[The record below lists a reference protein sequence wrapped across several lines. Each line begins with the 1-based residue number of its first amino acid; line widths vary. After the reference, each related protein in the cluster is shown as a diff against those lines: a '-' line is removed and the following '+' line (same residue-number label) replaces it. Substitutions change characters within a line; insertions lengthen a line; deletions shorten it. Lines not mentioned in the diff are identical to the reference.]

1 MKRSHKSLV
10 VIAVLITALAGLGAL
25 GGSAFAGV
33 KFDAGR
39 SSYIKQSDKVDG
51 GLFSAAE
58 AVRIEGEVDGD
69 VYCAGQTVVITG
81 KINGDINCAGDSLSF
96 SGEATGDV
104 RLFGATISVMG
115 KAEGDVALLGQ
126 TINIESTATIG
137 RDLTVG
143 GERIVFNGKTGRDFV
158 GAAKEATVNG
168 TIGRNLQGE
177 YEILRVASGSTV
189 GGYVH
194 YGSVNEAVIDGNV
207 TGEVK
212 RFEPA
217 MYDGQK
223 ANMTTSFFWIVAS
236 MLVWTLLTALALSV
250 ILPKKLEQV
259 TGIDTRQAIF
269 ATAIGFMAMFLAP
282 ILGITLMITI
292 VGLPLGLALLFGW
305 IVLIIISSGVTSR
318 YIARVAFAKQSMS
331 PLLAT
336 LASAAILGLIFVIP
350 IINIIAIILSTAFG
364 IGALIYSL
372 RGQYDKKAIKKTSTK
387 S

>member
-1 MKRSHKSLV
+1 MKRSHKILV
-10 VIAVLITALAGLGAL
+10 VVAVLVVSFVGIGVLNGR
-25 GGSAFAGV
+25 AFAGV
-33 KFDAGR
+33 KFDAGQ
-39 SSYIKQSDKVDG
+39 SSYIKKGDKVDG
-51 GLFSAAE
+51 GLYSAAE

-81 KINGDINCAGDSLSF
+81 KVNGDINCAGDSVTF

-115 KAEGDVALLGQ
+115 KIDGDAVLLGQ
-126 TINIESTATIG
+126 SINIESTAVIA
-137 RDLTVG
+137 RDLTAG
-143 GERIVFNGKTGRDFV
+143 SEKMVFNGKAGRDFI
-158 GAAKEATVNG
+158 GAAKDATING
-168 TIGRNLQGE
+168 AIGRNLEGE
-177 YEILRVASGSTV
+177 YEVLRIASGSTV
-189 GGYVH
+189 GGFVH
-194 YGSVNEAVIDGNV
+194 YGSLNDAVIDGKV
-207 TGEVK
+207 SGEVK
-212 RFEPA
+212 RSEPT

-223 ANMTTSFFWIVAS
+223 ASMATSFFWIVAS
-236 MLVWTLLTALALSV
+236 MLVWTLLTALALFV
-250 ILPKKLEQV
+250 IIPKKLDQI

-269 ATAIGFMAMFLAP
+269 AAAIGFMAMIIAP
-282 ILGITLMITI
+282 IFAVTLMITI
-292 VGLPLGLALLFGW
+292 VGLPLGLALLLGW

-318 YIARVAFAKQSMS
+318 YIARVAFAKQPMS

-372 RGQYDKKAIKKTSTK
+372 RGQYDKKSRKKLSAK